1 MPDRR
6 ASAKLILGLGL
17 GFAAGLAAWLL
28 SLLPFLQTIE
38 LKTYDWRLRA
48 TARPTR
54 PADAVVLVM
63 INDDS
68 IRRLE
73 PNVGRWPWPRLVHA
87 SLIDF
92 LARAPAKV
100 IVYDV
105 LFPEADT
112 RRFTVG
118 EDEWTGAQSD
128 RALADSMA
136 KAGTVVLAADVA
148 DEGLLD
154 ASKNLQVPLDAIPS
168 LNHAFAADSC
178 IEPRPV
184 LAPPIEPLSAVARAM
199 GHTYTLLDSDGPVR
213 RTPPFIRVGE
223 RVVPSLALAA
233 TMVAKGLG
241 AESVSLT
248 PTSLTVGSTRVPTF
262 VDTVDNYY
270 GAPFQSCRTLIA
282 YRGPIHANVIDS
294 LLSARSIAPAGARV
308 AFASI
313 VGVALAVGLVG
324 GLGSTWIT
332 GICAIVI
339 AGLVT
344 WTSLRLFAGGLWV
357 PLVAPLLGV
366 ALAFTGDLA
375 WHYFVEGREKRQVKK
390 LFSRYVAK
398 DVFDRLMTDP
408 SLAALGG
415 ARRTMTVLFSDVRGF
430 TAMSEKGTPEAVVGQ
445 LNEYFT
451 RMVAVLF
458 EHRGTLDKFVGD
470 MVMALF
476 GAPLDDPDHADHA
489 VQTAIAMSAA
499 LDELNDGWRAAGQPA
514 LDIGIGINT
523 GDMVAGNIGSDTI
536 MSYTVIGDAV
546 NLGARLES
554 LNKDYGTRV
563 IISESTR
570 AALKGRYD
578 IRPLGTVLVK
588 GKSQPVE
595 IFDLRG
601 PAQGHSDE
609 AQARRHAPHEVKA

>member
-1 MPDRR
+1 
-6 ASAKLILGLGL
+6 
-17 GFAAGLAAWLL
+17 
-28 SLLPFLQTIE
+28 
-38 LKTYDWRLRA
+38 
-48 TARPTR
+48 
-54 PADAVVLVM
+54 
-63 INDDS
+63 
-68 IRRLE
+68 
-73 PNVGRWPWPRLVHA
+73 
-87 SLIDF
+87 F

-248 PTSLTVGSTRVPTF
+248 PTSLTVGSTRVATF

-282 YRGPIHANVIDS
+282 YRGPAMNAGLTPSFQQFSFFDLFYAEEQILAGETPNIDPTLFKDRIVVVGTSASGTYDVLVVPFGEGSMTGAEIHANVIDS
-294 LLSARSIAPAGARV
+294 LLSARSIAPAGTRV